1 MNPIKQTNLDLDEA
15 FGLYE
20 KGCLDAAEKRYEE
33 LSRNLRFYHR
43 RAQRMNLLMGMS
55 YVKSALKKHDE
66 ARVCCEQLLQ
76 HSRLRKGM
84 YIALHQSATVEGE
97 AGDQRKALEFL
108 NREMELLE
116 KYYKKD
122 PQKHAICQYERA
134 GVLLLLGRKQDALY
148 AVTDAARRVDQ
159 CRDENVGGHIYRR
172 FGEIQRMLGDEGNAV
187 PSFKK
192 ALDYFE
198 EAEDSDGAKEV
209 KMLIKEKQAAR
220 VE

>member
-1 MNPIKQTNLDLDEA
+1 MNPIKQMNADLDEA
-15 FGLYE
+15 FKLYE
-20 KGCLDAAEKRYEE
+20 TGSLEAAEKRYEE
-33 LSRNLRFYHR
+33 LSRNLKFYHS

-66 ARVCCEQLLQ
+66 ARVCCAQLLQ
-76 HSRLRKGM
+76 HSRPRKGR

-108 NREMELLE
+108 NEELALLE
-116 KYYKKD
+116 KNYKKD

-172 FGEIQRMLGDEGNAV
+172 FGEIQRMLGDEENALV
-187 PSFKK
+187 NFKK
-192 ALDYFE
+192 AIAYFE
-198 EAEDSDGAKEV
+198 EDEDASGTKEV
-209 KMLIKEKQAAR
+209 KKLMREKPTGKMK
-220 VE
+220 